1 MGLRVRLKAS
11 YDISGFEPMVQT
23 FLRAFKK
30 HGLILAD
37 NGGQLEHVLLPE
49 RGQPEL
55 ARRDQ
60 RPEEVPVSAFEAVD
74 ALD

>member
-11 YDISGFEPMVQT
+11 YDISGFTPLVQT

-37 NGGQLEHVLLPE
+37 NGGSSSTFYFQSEDDSRWPDEINDLKM
-49 RGQPEL
+49 
-55 ARRDQ
+55 
-60 RPEEVPVSAFEAVD
+60 VPASAFEAVVP
-74 ALD
+74 

>member
-11 YDISGFEPMVQT
+11 YDISGFDPIVQT

-37 NGGQLEHVLLPE
+37 NGGRSSTLYFQSEGPS
-49 RGQPEL
+49 GL
-55 ARRDQ
+55 ARRH
-60 RPEEVPVSAFEAVD
+60 RTI
-74 ALD
+74 